1 MLTFERLEILRL
13 GRWWW
18 QFFLVENKKVG
29 QVALVG
35 GRLGQVERW
44 RQSCPRALPPLP
56 PPTSTPTQAKPIGGD
71 AYELHGLSASKTFF
85 FYSVC
90 I

>member
-1 MLTFERLEILRL
+1 MVVAV
-13 GRWWW
+13 
-18 QFFLVENKKVG
+18 FLVENEKVG

-44 RQSCPRALPPLP
+44 RQSCLRALPP

-71 AYELHGLSASKTFF
+71 AYELHALSASKTFF
-85 FYSVC
+85 V
-90 I
+90 

>member
-1 MLTFERLEILRL
+1 MVVAV
-13 GRWWW
+13 
-18 QFFLVENKKVG
+18 FLVENKKVG

-44 RQSCPRALPPLP
+44 RQSCLRALPPP

-71 AYELHGLSASKTFF
+71 AHELHALSAPKTF
-85 FYSVC
+85 YVGLC

>member
-1 MLTFERLEILRL
+1 MVVAV
-13 GRWWW
+13 
-18 QFFLVENKKVG
+18 FLVENEKVG

-71 AYELHGLSASKTFF
+71 AYELHAFSASKTFF
-85 FYSVC
+85 VLLC

>member
-1 MLTFERLEILRL
+1 MVVAV
-13 GRWWW
+13 
-18 QFFLVENKKVG
+18 FLVENEKVG

-44 RQSCPRALPPLP
+44 RQSCLRALPPPP

-71 AYELHGLSASKTFF
+71 AYELHAFSASKTFF
-85 FYSVC
+85 VLLC

>member
-1 MLTFERLEILRL
+1 MVVAV
-13 GRWWW
+13 
-18 QFFLVENKKVG
+18 FLVENEKVG

-44 RQSCPRALPPLP
+44 RQSCLRALPPPP

-71 AYELHGLSASKTFF
+71 AYELHTLSASKTFF
-85 FYSVC
+85 VLLC

>member
-1 MLTFERLEILRL
+1 MVVAV
-13 GRWWW
+13 
-18 QFFLVENKKVG
+18 FLVENKKVG

-44 RQSCPRALPPLP
+44 RQSCLRALPPPP

-71 AYELHGLSASKTFF
+71 AYELHALSASKTFF
-85 FYSVC
+85 CFTLYLEAVLLGRLMC
-90 I
+90 P